1 MLQAE
6 NNKLTAPT
14 IDPSKA
20 LNRGNDILAKTGL
33 GSLEDPEAARRKAQE
48 EAAKYLGRDEKR
60 DRMNQ
65 YLDELKA
72 LDIRQQD
79 PDELRRRRL
88 SAFMRGT
95 AGRASTALA
104 AGSGAMA
111 NEQRRQERSERDRL
125 LKRLDI
131 EKSAMDM
138 DVSIGKDA
146 LTASE
151 QVMLNRR
158 QAAQVLASTSNQ
170 NIQLAIEKSKLQYN
184 ANQDNIKNIL
194 TAANI
199 EYTNELKKTLDATNA
214 VERASANLTK
224 LQVQK
229 RDFFDDQLAN
239 DPTYRTAEIAA
250 RENPDDPNAKAALD
264 AAYKAVQTR
273 VNNLYSLAGL
283 NETEELFKQIIDSQ
297 MRGNTNPT
305 QPTDPSFDL
314 EKWGD
319 KVDIRDR

>member
-1 MLQAE
+1 MIQAQ
-6 NNKLTAPT
+6 NKLSVAPT
-14 IDPSKA
+14 IDTSKDME
-20 LNRGNDILAKTGL
+20 RGRNILFEAGL
-33 GSLEDPEAARRKAQE
+33 GTIPDPKAARE

-239 DPTYRTAEIAA
+239 DPTYRAAEIAA

>member
-1 MLQAE
+1 
-6 NNKLTAPT
+6 
-14 IDPSKA
+14 
-20 LNRGNDILAKTGL
+20 
-33 GSLEDPEAARRKAQE
+33 
-48 EAAKYLGRDEKR
+48 
-60 DRMNQ
+60 
-65 YLDELKA
+65 
-72 LDIRQQD
+72 
-79 PDELRRRRL
+79 
-88 SAFMRGT
+88 MRGT

-146 LTASE
+146 LTAGISASE
-151 QVMLNRR
+151 QAMLNRR
-158 QAAQVLASTSNQ
+158 QAADILRSTSDQDTRLVIAQAQLDFEANKH
-170 NIQLAIEKSKLQYN
+170 NIA
-184 ANQDNIKNIL
+184 NIL

-239 DPTYRTAEIAA
+239 DPTYRAAEIAA